1 MKKFIYRVL
10 LFMSIF
16 ITLFVFYEIITFK
29 YISLR
34 ADFKLK
40 SNPKYIVLGHSHPE
54 TAFNDSLIN
63 NVTNLAQSGESYF
76 YTFQKVKE
84 VLKQNKSIK
93 TIFIEFT
100 NNQVNKEM
108 DDWIWEE
115 KYISNRYPIYSS
127 FMSKEDTKLLLEN
140 NYTVFYNAFSISS
153 KNKFLRILKN
163 DFDYTKEIG
172 GYQYLV
178 RNKTDSL
185 LINYDDRFNYKNYF
199 NDDHNISEINLKYLS
214 KIITL
219 SHKYRIRIVLIR
231 SPQHE
236 RYTGYYNEK
245 VYQEILRSNFK
256 NVEYLDLSKF
266 SVKNNEFWD
275 LEHLNYR
282 GARKFS
288 TWFNSLLK
296 RGLLNRP
303 INQQK
308 IDREIESFNKENDLF
323 L

>member
-1 MKKFIYRVL
+1 MT
-10 LFMSIF
+10 IF
-16 ITLFVFYEIITFK
+16 IALFVFYEIITSR
-29 YISLR
+29 YVSLR

-40 SNPKYIVLGHSHPE
+40 SNPKYVLLGHSHPE
-54 TAFNDSLIN
+54 TAFNDSLIS
-63 NVTNLAQSGESYF
+63 NVSNLAQSGESYF
-76 YTFQKVKE
+76 YTFQKAKE
-84 VLKQNKSIK
+84 IFKQNTSIK
-93 TIFIEFT
+93 TVFVEFT

-140 NYTVFYNAFSISS
+140 NYTGFYNAFSISS

-185 LINYDDRFNYKNYF
+185 LINYDDRFNYRNYV
-199 NDDHNISEINLKYLS
+199 NDKHNISELNLKYLS
-214 KIITL
+214 KIIEL
-219 SHKYRIRIVLIR
+219 SHKYKIRIVLIR

-245 VYQEILRSNFK
+245 VYQEILKSNFK

-266 SVKNNEFWD
+266 SVRNDEFGD
-275 LEHLNYR
+275 LEHLNYK

-288 TWFNSLLK
+288 IWFDSLLK
-296 RGLLNRP
+296 SGLIDKA
-303 INQQK
+303 INQKGINKK
-308 IDREIESFNKENDLF
+308 IEKYRIEGKISL
-323 L
+323 